1 MPPKRKLTEKKK
13 YAIPILDTVKT
24 PSKPLIPENLL
35 PSGGIEMREV
45 HDLMDGFLSQEMTD
59 TSPLLT
65 DDLKN
70 SLGIDILGVS
80 GTITMPKIP
89 LLSDNLEFGNSDQ
102 LENNSFSSMRTPE
115 ISN

>member
-1 MPPKRKLTEKKK
+1 
-13 YAIPILDTVKT
+13 
-24 PSKPLIPENLL
+24 
-35 PSGGIEMREV
+35 MREV

-115 ISN
+115 ITPSNKPKTITITSVKRRRKM